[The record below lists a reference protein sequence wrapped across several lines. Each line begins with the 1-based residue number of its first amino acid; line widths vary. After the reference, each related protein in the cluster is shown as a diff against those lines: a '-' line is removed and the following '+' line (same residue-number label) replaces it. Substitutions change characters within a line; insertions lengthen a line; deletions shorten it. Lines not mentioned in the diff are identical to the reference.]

1 MDINQCIFPIYNGT
15 TIVGQGFVAD
25 GFFIT
30 VAHILKNYPSCYI
43 NLNGNKIEL
52 FNEASFWW
60 RMNYQYAQ
68 KEDIVK
74 YQFEGTSSKLH
85 LSEHIP
91 QKNERLEV
99 YFTDETKHSSSLN
112 DSRRL
117 SIEPAYLLE
126 RDESNSF
133 YCECNLPDNC
143 CGSPLI
149 KGNEV
154 VGIMIGRND
163 KGICSFLKMG
173 SVLYEVGNYYFN
185 NVNDLLEHSNVFHA
199 IPTPD
204 YKTAIKWYLK
214 AASNHF
220 LEAFY
225 KIGYCY
231 ESGKGVDKNMGEAVN
246 WYKRAATLGHVQSQ
260 YELGKHYLE
269 GNNVLQDY
277 EKATYWLRLAA
288 ENKHALSLYELGVCS
303 YNGIGFTKS
312 YGNAIEYFS
321 LAITSWK
328 ENTVS
333 NSRELH
339 YAYYYLG
346 RCYLEYNNSQFS
358 QYASLCFQ
366 EAGDIEEALYY
377 LGLCYY
383 NGWGI
388 PKNDKKAFELF
399 QKVSGPFGQIS
410 EKASYFV
417 AMYYYNGIVVEKDYK
432 ESVKWLKKAYDFDE
446 ALFQLG
452 MCYYLGHGVEKGYDE
467 ALKYFKKAANTGH
480 VAAQK
485 KVGELYR
492 KLGEGYKDRCRI
504 EEAIKWNKKML
515 EQGNTD
521 LLWEIGYCYE
531 TMGNIGYE
539 EKYEDA
545 IEWYKQALTQGDA
558 DALLSLK
565 SCYEAIIN
573 MGHTERCEEA
583 INLYKQAWD
592 QGFAEALRYIGN
604 CYEIMFKMG
613 NKERMNDAVFWY
625 KKAAAFNDS
634 EACVSLV
641 KIYKHGIGVPKNVEE
656 SERWIDFYNK
666 NNSHFKF
673 RAELACKDMQRL
685 QD

>member
-30 VAHILKNYPSCYI
+30 VAHILKDYPLCYI
-43 NLNGNKIEL
+43 NLNEGKIEL
-52 FNEASFWW
+52 FKESSFWW

-126 RDESNSF
+126 KDESNSF

-149 KGNEV
+149 NGNDV

-173 SVLYEVGNYYFN
+173 SVLYEVGNYYYN
-185 NVNDLLEHSNVFHA
+185 NVNDLLEHSNDFHA

-288 ENKHALSLYELGVCS
+288 ENKHALSLYELGLCS
-303 YNGIGFTKS
+303 YNGLGFTKS
-312 YGNAIEYFS
+312 YGNAIEWFK

-333 NSRELH
+333 D
-339 YAYYYLG
+339 
-346 RCYLEYNNSQFS
+346 SQS
-358 QYASLCFQ
+358 
-366 EAGDIEEALYY
+366 
-377 LGLCYY
+377 
-383 NGWGI
+383 
-388 PKNDKKAFELF
+388 
-399 QKVSGPFGQIS
+399 
-410 EKASYFV
+410 
-417 AMYYYNGIVVEKDYK
+417 
-432 ESVKWLKKAYDFDE
+432 
-446 ALFQLG
+446 
-452 MCYYLGHGVEKGYDE
+452 
-467 ALKYFKKAANTGH
+467 T
-480 VAAQK
+480 
-485 KVGELYR
+485 
-492 KLGEGYKDRCRI
+492 
-504 EEAIKWNKKML
+504 
-515 EQGNTD
+515 
-521 LLWEIGYCYE
+521 
-531 TMGNIGYE
+531 
-539 EKYEDA
+539 
-545 IEWYKQALTQGDA
+545 
-558 DALLSLK
+558 
-565 SCYEAIIN
+565 
-573 MGHTERCEEA
+573 
-583 INLYKQAWD
+583 
-592 QGFAEALRYIGN
+592 
-604 CYEIMFKMG
+604 
-613 NKERMNDAVFWY
+613 
-625 KKAAAFNDS
+625 
-634 EACVSLV
+634 
-641 KIYKHGIGVPKNVEE
+641 
-656 SERWIDFYNK
+656 
-666 NNSHFKF
+666 
-673 RAELACKDMQRL
+673 
-685 QD
+685 